1 MLFSLCFLLQ
11 KRGEDYTIGVTK
23 TTMKML
29 LAFAKG
35 KILITWQTL
44 NYLYENIWV
53 VCLKCKRIRQDHYL
67 G

>member
-11 KRGEDYTIGVTK
+11 KRGEDYTISVTK

-35 KILITWQTL
+35 KILIT
-44 NYLYENIWV
+44 
-53 VCLKCKRIRQDHYL
+53 
-67 G
+67 